1 MTVLEENEKLNTEIK
16 KIIESFN
23 FENKKIKR
31 KKFFKILKIIFIV
44 LIVISGILL
53 KNNMEVIKNK
63 IFKTENNE
71 VVKTTLEEDSSEN
84 FVSNKI
90 ENVVTDISDNQKLF
104 RTTLGDNYAYV
115 ASNSNENVIEKEIEV
130 DLDNNGKKEK
140 ISFGDNG
147 DGIYFDYYNPTK
159 DKLQFLLSNDLL
171 QNPKEVNYYFDNGW
185 IRKDVS
191 YQITVLDLDN
201 DGIKEIIFSAYDPID
216 SGVASHSFIWK
227 VINEEYRY
235 IGNIPGQT
243 YMYFDIDRQSIIV
256 PIGTQGLYKEYKLEN
271 QKIKEVSMNNKSLAL
286 EDIVYETYYNQ
297 LFGFSF
303 EYPIKIFEITSEY
316 NDRFNLET
324 PDSEA
329 FITCT
334 YIGNLS
340 TKTLENI
347 YEEKLNSINTEISYK
362 KLKENDFVISYE
374 KNGYIKYIKVVFNPN
389 KKTFMDLEFKYTSRY
404 KDIMNSIIERMTKS
418 VNTEE

>member
-16 KIIESFN
+16 KIIESLN

>member
-16 KIIESFN
+16 KIIESLN

-256 PIGTQGLYKEYKLEN
+256 PIGTQGLYKEY
-271 QKIKEVSMNNKSLAL
+271 
-286 EDIVYETYYNQ
+286 
-297 LFGFSF
+297 
-303 EYPIKIFEITSEY
+303 
-316 NDRFNLET
+316 
-324 PDSEA
+324 
-329 FITCT
+329 
-334 YIGNLS
+334 
-340 TKTLENI
+340 
-347 YEEKLNSINTEISYK
+347 
-362 KLKENDFVISYE
+362 
-374 KNGYIKYIKVVFNPN
+374 
-389 KKTFMDLEFKYTSRY
+389 
-404 KDIMNSIIERMTKS
+404 
-418 VNTEE
+418 

>member
-1 MTVLEENEKLNTEIK
+1 MTVLEENEKLNIEIK
-16 KIIESFN
+16 KIIESLN

-31 KKFFKILKIIFIV
+31 KKLFKILKIIFIV

-53 KNNMEVIKNK
+53 KNNMEVIKNR

-71 VVKTTLEEDSSEN
+71 VVKTALEEDSSEN

-90 ENVVTDISDNQKLF
+90 GNVVTDTSDNQKLF

-271 QKIKEVSMNNKSLAL
+271 QKIKEVSMNNKSVAL

-303 EYPIKIFEITSEY
+303 EYPIKIFEITLEY
-316 NDRFNLET
+316 NDRFSLET

-374 KNGYIKYIKVVFNPN
+374 KNGYIEYIKVVFNPN

>member
-16 KIIESFN
+16 KIIESLN

-347 YEEKLNSINTEISYK
+347 YEEKINSINTEISYK